1 MALLNLYVLALV
13 LLGALK
19 RPPISRLQV
28 LSRKSSVGTLC
39 LHPLWVPY
47 MMSYGNRHGGVLGE
61 NGVSLECDLTNTP
74 QHMRTSFQ
82 LLYLV
87 SALLTGPLRSQ
98 ADGEKGKV
106 NLSAKVLR

>member
-1 MALLNLYVLALV
+1 MALLNLYVLALI

-19 RPPISRLQV
+19 RPLISRLQV
-28 LSRKSSVGTLC
+28 LSRKSSVGPLC

-47 MMSYGNRHGGVLGE
+47 IMSYGNRHGGVLGE

-74 QHMRTSFQ
+74 QHMRSSFQ

-87 SALLTGPLRSQ
+87 SALTGLLRSQ
-98 ADGEKGKV
+98 ADGEEGKV

>member
-19 RPPISRLQV
+19 RPLISRLQV

-39 LHPLWVPY
+39 LHPPWVPY

-87 SALLTGPLRSQ
+87 SALLTGLLRSQ
-98 ADGEKGKV
+98 ADGEEGKV